1 MKDEFY
7 AQSLSAG
14 RTSLTMCLTR
24 MEYLTDIS
32 KHILSECAIHG
43 VNEST
48 LRKLNEISRE
58 FDDWNLRATVQL
70 QKNQIVEQ
78 LRKIEKEEEAA
89 K

>member
-24 MEYLTDIS
+24 MEYLTDMT
-32 KHILSECAIHG
+32 KHILSQCAIHG
-43 VNEST
+43 VNESA
-48 LRKLNEISRE
+48 LGKLHEISRE
-58 FDDWNLRATVQL
+58 FDNWNLRATVQIG
-70 QKNQIVEQ
+70 KNQYIEQ